1 MKEKKINTE
10 MGEKIISLRNQGVTW
25 TEITKEFDAS
35 LTTLKR
41 AYNKYK
47 KEVTFPQYQNAKI
60 RKMVPNPRL
69 VQITLNGKT
78 EIAIIKPGGN
88 RFPGQNVTVEAID
101 KGRYRVV

>member
-1 MKEKKINTE
+1 MKPKITME
-10 MGEKIISLRNQGVTW
+10 MGEKIISLKNQGKTW
-25 TEITKEFDAS
+25 PEIVKEFDAS

-47 KEVTFPQYQNAKI
+47 KEVTFPKYQNATI

-78 EIAIIKPGGN
+78 EIAVIKPGLN
-88 RFPGQNVTVEAID
+88 RFPGQKVTVEAID